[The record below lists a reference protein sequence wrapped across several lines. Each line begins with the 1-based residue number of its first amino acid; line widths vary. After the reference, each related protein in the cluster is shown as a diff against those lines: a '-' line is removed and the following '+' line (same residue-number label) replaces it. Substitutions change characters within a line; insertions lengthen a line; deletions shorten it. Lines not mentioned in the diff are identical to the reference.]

1 MSNLKRKGAPG
12 DQPPPKSARSSKE
25 SRPSK
30 SDSPAAKKPAAKVGK
45 QSSKTADTSNARVQA
60 PAIVS
65 LLKDDQPIFPRGGG
79 SVLTPLEQRQIQLE
93 AKADA
98 RREDE
103 FETTSSKTQKKPS
116 QQKKGKTSTTKGD
129 KKGKEK
135 NDAEDS
141 VKVESLS
148 FKVKTAPQD
157 IISTLFF
164 DTANLA
170 AQKLVKGSLVLG
182 QVTKINKLDLEVAL
196 PNNLTGHVT
205 IVAVSEQLTN
215 RLQED
220 AAQQDDDDDDDGE
233 QDDNNDGTDVD
244 LKTMFSIG
252 QYLRAYVVSTMDESV
267 VGRHRRKIELS
278 LRPSETNSG
287 LTKDD
292 VVANTT
298 VMASVVSV
306 EDRGCVMDVGIPDLR
321 AFLPN
326 AEIDPAVDQASLQ
339 EGAVFLCHVT
349 SKGSN
354 GNVAQL
360 SLLQK
365 KLGNVNNVPKDAT
378 TINTFLPGTT
388 VSVIVTHTDRRGLA
402 GKVLGHLDVTADLV
416 HSGVGPDNTDLES
429 SYKVGS
435 KIKAR
440 VICNFPAAR
449 EPKLGISLLS
459 HITSLSRKHPAK
471 ESKKLPTEVLP
482 ISSLVE
488 KCTIKHVESEIGL
501 FVDVGIAG
509 LAGFVHISR
518 VKDGKVDA
526 LYDASGPYQVDTVH
540 KGRVIGYSEV
550 DGVFHLSFEKSIL
563 EQQYIRLED
572 VPIGAVVTCDIEK
585 LVIKE
590 EGVSG
595 LILKIDEGITGFVTE
610 RHFSDVKLQHPEKK
624 FREGMKV
631 KARVLSSDPSKKQ
644 MRLTLKKT
652 LVNSDAPLIK
662 TYEDAIVGMQTPGT
676 IIKLQSNGAHV
687 QFYGSL
693 KGFLPIS
700 EMSEAY
706 IRDPA
711 EHFRIG
717 QVVSLHVLE
726 IDPEQRRLIV
736 SCKDPGAFGLK
747 KQTALKNLTVGD
759 LVTAKVTQ
767 KTEDQVFVELA
778 DSQLKAILPTG
789 HLTDQS
795 VSKNQFAWKRIYA
808 GQTLSD
814 LVVID
819 KNEQKRAI
827 ILTQKPSF
835 VKAAKEGKLLR
846 VFEDAKE
853 GAIVPGFV
861 RNITQTAVFIEFA
874 GRLNALLPKYRLASD
889 IQTEPDFGM
898 HKYKSIEVKVISVV
912 NDLRRIMVAPSA
924 SGASDGDAPTKPSK
938 EKSAAP
944 ADGLASGT
952 VVSAKITSIKD
963 TQLNVQLVNSQ
974 VQGRVDVSQIFDK
987 WEDIKNP
994 KNPLESFRKKQEIR
1008 VKIIGVHN
1016 AKDYRFLPFSHRS
1029 THSVLELTA
1038 KPSDVKQ
1045 NQKQDDDVD
1054 DSSTTP
1060 LSFESLK
1067 VGDSHIAYVN
1077 NITPQYVWV
1086 SLSPNVRG
1094 RVSVMEASDDLS
1106 LLNDLETNF
1115 PVGSALKVR
1124 VTSLDAEKSR
1134 LELSARSLAEPVG
1147 VDWTSLKPNMVLP
1160 GKITKVNERQVMV
1173 KLSEIVSGPVHLPDM
1188 TDDYDDINTLGF
1200 QKNQIVRVAI
1210 VEVDVSNKRL
1220 RLSMRPSRIMSST
1233 LPVVDK
1239 EITSFSQISGG
1250 DVIRGFVKNVSDKG
1264 LFVLLGGHIAAMVK
1278 ISNLSDRF
1286 LKDWKDQFQV
1296 DQLVKGR
1303 VLSVDPALKQIE
1315 LSLKSSAVDENFV
1328 APITYSDIKEGQIV
1342 TGKVR
1347 KVEEFGAFIVVDN
1360 SSNVS
1365 GLCHRSQMADQAV
1378 KDATKLYKE
1387 GDAVKAFVLEVK
1399 AAERKISFGLKPS
1412 LFEEDTAMDSD
1423 SDDAGAALNSDGDEE
1438 EDDEEEEDGDESL
1451 DEEQRAL
1458 LEKLLA
1464 NGSGSDDDDDEEEDG
1479 DGDNDDVD
1487 EDGDEEM
1494 KDAPAKK
1501 ASGLSLG
1508 KKSAWSADPFDEA
1521 GPDSEDKEAD
1531 QNQGDK
1537 KKEKMKKKKGR
1548 NAEIEV
1554 DRTAQLD
1561 AHGPQT
1567 SSDYER
1573 LLLGQPD
1580 SSELWIAYMAFQMQV
1595 SELPKAREIAERAI
1609 KSINIREET
1618 EKLNVWVAYLN
1629 LEVAYGTKQT
1639 VEEVFKRACQYNDE
1653 QEVYERLASIYIQSE
1668 KLKLADELFESMLK
1682 KFGAKVPNVWTNY
1695 AHFLFVTMGQP
1706 PRARALLPRAMQQ
1719 LDKHHHQGIVSR
1731 FAALEFRSS
1740 NGEPERGRTMFE
1752 GLLAAYPKK
1761 GDLWSQLL
1769 DLEMGVAGADADA
1782 TAVRD
1787 VFERRTRVKGL
1798 KPQQA
1803 EKWFRRWSAWEEK
1816 LDPKG
1821 KDRVMAK
1828 AQDWA
1833 ALFKAKKQAE
1843 AEAAAQEDDEME
1855 E

>member
-30 SDSPAAKKPAAKVGK
+30 SDSPAAKKPTKVVGK
-45 QSSKTADTSNARVQA
+45 QSNKTADTSNARLQA
-60 PAIVS
+60 PVVS
-65 LLKDDQPIFPRGGG
+65 LLKDEQPIFPRGGG

-103 FETTSSKTQKKPS
+103 FETTNSKSQKKPP
-116 QQKKGKTSTTKGD
+116 QQKKRKTTTKGD
-129 KKGKEK
+129 KKGNEK
-135 NDAEDS
+135 KDTEDS
-141 VKVESLS
+141 IKVDSLS
-148 FKVKTAPQD
+148 FK
-157 IISTLFF
+157 
-164 DTANLA
+164 
-170 AQKLVKGSLVLG
+170 KLVKGSLVLG
-182 QVTKINKLDLEVAL
+182 QVTKINNLDLEIAL

-220 AAQQDDDDDDDGE
+220 VAQQDDDDDEEHDDK
-233 QDDNNDGTDVD
+233 NDESDVD
-244 LKTMFSIG
+244 LKTIFSIG
-252 QYLRAYVVSTMDESV
+252 QYVRAYVVSTMDESV

-292 VVANTT
+292 VVANST
-298 VMASVVSV
+298 VMASVISV
-306 EDRGCVMDVGIPDLR
+306 EDRGCVMDLGIPDLR

-326 AEIDPAVDQASLQ
+326 AEIDSALDQASLQ

-365 KLGNVNNVPKDAT
+365 KLGNANNVPKDAT

-416 HSGVGPDNTDLES
+416 HSGVGPDNIDLES
-429 SYKVGS
+429 TYKVGS
-435 KIKAR
+435 RIKAR

-509 LAGFVHISR
+509 LSGFVHISR

-540 KGRVIGYSEV
+540 RGRVIGYSEV

-572 VPIGAVVTCDIEK
+572 VPIGAVVTCEIEK
-585 LVIKE
+585 LIIKE

-595 LILKIDEGITGFVTE
+595 LILKIAEGITGFVAE

-644 MRLTLKKT
+644 IRLTLKKT
-652 LVNSDAPLIK
+652 LVNSDAPVIK
-662 TYEDAIVGMQTPGT
+662 TYEDAIVGVQTPGT

-687 QFYGSL
+687 QFYGAL
-693 KGFLPIS
+693 RGFLPIS

-717 QVVSLHVLE
+717 QVVSLHVLDV
-726 IDPEQRRLIV
+726 DPEQRRLIV
-736 SCKDPGAFGLK
+736 SCKDPGAFGLD
-747 KQTALKNLTVGD
+747 KQTALKSLTVGD

-778 DSQLKAILPTG
+778 DGQLKAILPTG

-814 LVVID
+814 LVVLD
-819 KNEQKRAI
+819 KDEQRRAI

-835 VKAAKEGKLLR
+835 VTAAKEGKLPR

-853 GAIVPGFV
+853 GAVVPGFV
-861 RNITQTAVFIEFA
+861 RNVTQTAVFVEFA

-889 IQTEPDFGM
+889 IQSEPDFGM
-898 HKYKSIEVKVISVV
+898 YKYKSIEVKIISVI
-912 NDLRRIMVAPSA
+912 NDLRRIMVAPAAAA
-924 SGASDGDAPTKPSK
+924 SSEASDGGAPTKHPQ
-938 EKSAAP
+938 EKSAPP
-944 ADGLASGT
+944 ADGLASGAVT
-952 VVSAKITSIKD
+952 TAKITSVKD

-994 KNPLESFRKKQEIR
+994 KEPLEQFCKKQEIT

-1016 AKDYRFLPFSHRS
+1016 AKDHKFLPFSHRS

-1038 KPSDVKQ
+1038 KPSDVKEKTK
-1045 NQKQDDDVD
+1045 NGDT
-1054 DSSTTP
+1054 SSSFTA

-1077 NITPQYVWV
+1077 NVTSQYLWV
-1086 SLSPNVRG
+1086 NLSPNVRG

-1115 PVGSALKVR
+1115 PIGSALKVR
-1124 VTSLDAEKSR
+1124 VTSVDAQKSHLD
-1134 LELSARSLAEPVG
+1134 LSARSSADSVG

-1188 TDDYDDINTLGF
+1188 TDNYDDINTLGF

-1210 VEVDVSNKRL
+1210 VEVDASNKRL
-1220 RLSMRPSRIMSST
+1220 RLSMRPSRVMSST

-1239 EITSFSQISGG
+1239 EITSLSQITGG

-1264 LFVLLGGHIAAMVK
+1264 LFVLLGGHVAAMVK

-1296 DQLVKGR
+1296 DQLVRGR
-1303 VLSVDPALKQIE
+1303 VLSVDPAVKQIE

-1328 APITYSDIKEGQIV
+1328 APINYSDIKKGQIV

-1360 SSNVS
+1360 STNVS

-1387 GDAVKAFVLEVK
+1387 GDAVKAFVLDVK

-1423 SDDAGAALNSDGDEE
+1423 SDSDGAGAPLNSDSDGEEDVEDED
-1438 EDDEEEEDGDESL
+1438 EDDENDEDL
-1451 DEEQRAL
+1451 DEEQKTL
-1458 LEKLLA
+1458 LAKLLA
-1464 NGSGSDDDDDEEEDG
+1464 NDSDDDENDDSDDSENEDEDDDE
-1479 DGDNDDVD
+1479 D
-1487 EDGDEEM
+1487 EDEEM
-1494 KDAPAKK
+1494 EDAPTKR
-1501 ASGLSLG
+1501 SGGLSLG

-1521 GPDSEDKEAD
+1521 GLESEDKEAHQD
-1531 QNQGDK
+1531 EGDK
-1537 KKEKMKKKKGR
+1537 KKEKEKTKKKKGR
-1548 NAEIEV
+1548 NAEIEI

-1595 SELPKAREIAERAI
+1595 SELPKAREVAERAI

-1618 EKLNVWVAYLN
+1618 EKLNVWIAYLN
-1629 LEVAYGTKQT
+1629 LEVAYGTKAT
-1639 VEEVFKRACQYNDE
+1639 VEEVFRRACQYNDE

-1682 KFGAKVPNVWTNY
+1682 KFGAKMPNVWTNY

-1719 LDKHHHQGIVSR
+1719 LDKHHHQNIVSR
-1731 FAALEFRSS
+1731 FAALEFRSA

-1769 DLEMGVAGADADA
+1769 DLEMGVASSGGAGAEADV

-1803 EKWFRRWSAWEEK
+1803 EKWFRRWTAWEEK

-1821 KDRVMAK
+1821 KERVMAK

-1833 ALFKAKKQAE
+1833 ALFKARKQAE
-1843 AEAAAQEDDEME
+1843 AAAAQEDEEME